1 MCVISEHSKV
11 NQQTADITGKMISFE
26 AAGLY

>member
-1 MCVISEHSKV
+1 MSVISEHSEV
-11 NQQTADITGKMISFE
+11 NQQTEDITGKVISFE